1 MEALRIFTGH
11 TAVVEV
17 RVFCVF
23 CFVCRSLW
31 QLFVKGE
38 MIR

>member
-17 RVFCVF
+17 RVF
-23 CFVCRSLW
+23 FVRRSLC
-31 QLFVKGE
+31 QLFVRDE
-38 MIR
+38 MIG